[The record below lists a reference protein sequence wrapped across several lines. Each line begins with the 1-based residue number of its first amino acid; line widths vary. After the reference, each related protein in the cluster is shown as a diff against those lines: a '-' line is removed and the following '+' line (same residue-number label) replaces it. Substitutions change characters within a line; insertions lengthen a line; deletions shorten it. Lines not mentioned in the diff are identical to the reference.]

1 MEKLFQ
7 FSALR
12 INAIDTSFK
21 RYLWNKINWNNRLIA
36 ITGARGVGKT
46 TLLLQYIKENLNE
59 LPDEVIY
66 ANMDDLY
73 FAKNTIVDFADE
85 FVKKGGKY
93 LFLDEIHKYKN
104 WSQELKN
111 IYDYFPDLK
120 IVVTGSSALDIYRG
134 KADLSRRAILYRLQ
148 GLSFREFIEL
158 KYDHHFPILELND
171 LLNNASKLIPPI
183 LEKIKPLKLFGEYLQ
198 IGYYPFFKEGEAEF
212 QIRLKQTV
220 NHLLDSDLPSVEKID
235 FNAVHYLRKLIAILA
250 EIVPYKPNIVNL
262 SQQVGVSRETLLRY
276 LYLLEKA
283 DLLMLLQTN
292 THGISKMN
300 KPEKIYLNNPNLV
313 NLLADN
319 QSNQGTLRETFFLNQ
334 LQVLHTV
341 NGSEK
346 SDFLV
351 DDKYTFEIGGK
362 NKTRKQITGIENA
375 YVAADNI
382 EYAQQYKIPLWL
394 FGFLY

>member
-12 INAIDTSFK
+12 INAIDTYFK
-21 RYLWNKINWNNRLIA
+21 RYLWSKINWDNRLIA
-36 ITGARGVGKT
+36 KKDARGTGKT
-46 TLLLQYIKENLNE
+46 TLLLQYIKENLSE
-59 LPDEVIY
+59 VPDEVIY

-73 FAKNTIVDFADE
+73 FARNTLVDFADE

-104 WSQELKN
+104 WSQEIKN
-111 IYDYFPDLK
+111 IYDFFPDLR
-120 IVVTGSSALDIYRG
+120 IIVTGSSALDIFRG

-148 GLSFREFIEL
+148 GLSLREFIEL
-158 KYDHHFPILELND
+158 KYNLHFPVLELND
-171 LLNNASKLIPPI
+171 LIGNASKLIPSI
-183 LEKIKPLKLFGEYLQ
+183 LDKIKPLKLFEQYLQ

-212 QIRLKQTV
+212 QLRLKQTV
-220 NHLLDSDLPSVEKID
+220 NHVLDSDLPSVEKID

-262 SQQVGVSRETLLRY
+262 SRPVGVSRETLLRY

-283 DLLMLLQTN
+283 DMLMLLQTS
-292 THGISKMN
+292 THGIREMN
-300 KPEKIYLNNPNLV
+300 KPEKIYLNNSNLV
-313 NLLADN
+313 NSLSYN
-319 QSNQGTLRETFFLNQ
+319 QSNQGTLRETFFFNQ
-334 LQVLHTV
+334 LSVLHSI

-346 SDFLV
+346 GDFLV

-362 NKTRKQITGIENA
+362 NKTRKQITGIQNT
-375 YVAADNI
+375 YIAADNI
-382 EYAQQYKIPLWL
+382 EYAHQNKIPLWL